1 MKGYGK
7 NTFRGIGHTRF
18 IPTKEQREVEEARKD
33 LVAALY
39 QEWQKRMRENRVII
53 DYL

>member
-7 NTFRGIGHTRF
+7 NTFRGIGHTSF

-39 QEWQKRMRENRVII
+39 QE
-53 DYL
+53 